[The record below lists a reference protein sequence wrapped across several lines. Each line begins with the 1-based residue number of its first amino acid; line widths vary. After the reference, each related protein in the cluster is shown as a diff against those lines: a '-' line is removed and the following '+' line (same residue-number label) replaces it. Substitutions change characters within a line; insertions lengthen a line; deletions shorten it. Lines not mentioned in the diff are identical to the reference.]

1 MTRALNRRMDKLEQ
15 AMVVTAETWTGKGHW
30 LVGESREELD
40 AKEASLRAS
49 PEWQDGDRI
58 VRWRVVDPKA
68 MRAEQ

>member
-1 MTRALNRRMDKLEQ
+1 MTRALIRRMDKLED
-15 AMVVTAETWTGKGHW
+15 AMATTAETWTGKGHW

-40 AKEASLRAS
+40 TKEAALRAS

>member
-1 MTRALNRRMDKLEQ
+1 MTRATLKRVEKLEQ
-15 AMVVTAETWTGKGHW
+15 TMVTTAETWTGKGHW

-40 AKEASLRAS
+40 AKEAALRAS

>member
-15 AMVVTAETWTGKGHW
+15 AMVPTAEAWTGKGHW
-30 LVGESREELD
+30 LVGGSREELD
-40 AKEASLRAS
+40 EKEATLRAS
-49 PEWQDGDRI
+49 PEWQEGDRI